1 MHFATS
7 TLRPAAWAGSLCLLA
22 ACGTASANGP
32 DRVAFDTLANG
43 VVQITNPERGA
54 WTEATA
60 WRAVEDLR
68 IGSADGGGP
77 DMLAMP
83 LDVEEDAAGR
93 IYILD
98 AQAMEVRVF
107 DRAGRH
113 VRSFGGQGA
122 GPGEFRQ
129 PLGIAWGPKGELWVP
144 DFVNARYSVFD
155 TTGTF
160 LRSYPRHNNS
170 MRMPWPGVVDAS
182 GRLYDTR
189 SNDQD
194 GQQVEVLLRYD
205 PSVSRAEAFSPPHR
219 PVRQFEVRS
228 ETGRLRNSIPV
239 PFAPRVEWALAPD
252 GRIWSGASERY
263 RLEQREA
270 DGRLLRIAE
279 RPYTP
284 VKVERAEL
292 DSVPS
297 RHHDFIQQG
306 GKIDLA
312 AVPKEKPAFVSIQVD
327 DRGYVW
333 VRPSAPLGQQGT
345 AFDVFDSM
353 GVYLGRVQIPM
364 AIPEFMPIFIHGAHV
379 YTATMTDEGVPQ
391 VVRFRLEGR
400 EA

>member
-1 MHFATS
+1 MRFGAF
-7 TLRPAAWAGSLCLLA
+7 RPATWAGSLCLLA

-32 DRVAFDTLANG
+32 DRVTIDTLANG
-43 VVQITNPERGA
+43 VVQVTNPERGA
-54 WTEATA
+54 WTESTA

-83 LDVEEDAAGR
+83 MDVEEDGAGR
-93 IYILD
+93 IYVLD
-98 AQAMEVRVF
+98 GQAMEIRVF
-107 DRAGRH
+107 NAAGRH
-113 VRSFGGQGA
+113 VRSFGRQGA
-122 GPGEFRQ
+122 GPGELRQ
-129 PLGIAWGPKGELWVP
+129 PLGMTWGPKGELWVA
-144 DFVNARYSVFD
+144 DFANARYSVFD

-160 LRSYPRHNNS
+160 RRSYLRHNNTLQ
-170 MRMPWPGVVDAS
+170 MPWPGVVDQS

-189 SNDQD
+189 SSDQD
-194 GQQVEVLLRYD
+194 GQQVAVLLRYD
-205 PSVSRAEAFSPPHR
+205 PSVSRAEAFALPHR
-219 PVRQFEVRS
+219 REQMFEVRDDRR
-228 ETGRLRNSIPV
+228 RLSNAIPV

-252 GRIWSGASERY
+252 GRVWSGGSERY
-263 RLEQREA
+263 RLEQRDA

-292 DSVPS
+292 DSIPV
-297 RHHDFIQQG
+297 RHQDFVQRG

-327 DRGYVW
+327 DRGYLW

-345 AFDVFDSM
+345 AFDVFEPT
-353 GVYLGRVQIPM
+353 GVYLGRLQIPLE
-364 AIPEFMPIFIHGAHV
+364 IPEFMPIFVHGAHV
-379 YTATMTDEGVPQ
+379 YSVTMTDEGVPQ